1 MESIILSAGKGTRI
15 KGFQDGTPKPLL
27 KFKKKSLLIR
37 HIEKLRAAGFS
48 KIHINISSF
57 TDQIQAHLEQEL
69 DDLENIEIHHEGDE
83 PLETAGG
90 IINIIP
96 KIKQNSFS
104 VINSD
109 ILTNF
114 EFKELTKLSPHNYLV
129 LVNNPPWKN
138 KSDYGISAQGII
150 IKHQEKYTFSGISV
164 LDKSLFEGFL
174 PGKRSLT
181 EIFDRAIDN
190 QALKGIVTKSLW
202 FDMGTPERF
211 KEAENYFND

>member
-1 MESIILSAGKGTRI
+1 MEAIILSAGKGTRI

-27 KFKKKSLLIR
+27 KYKKKSLLIR

-96 KIKQNSFS
+96 KIKKNSFS

-138 KSDYGISAQGII
+138 KSDYGISAQGLITKQNKNI
-150 IKHQEKYTFSGISV
+150 
-164 LDKSLFEGFL
+164 LSLE
-174 PGKRSLT
+174 
-181 EIFDRAIDN
+181 
-190 QALKGIVTKSLW
+190 
-202 FDMGTPERF
+202 
-211 KEAENYFND
+211 

>member
-1 MESIILSAGKGTRI
+1 
-15 KGFQDGTPKPLL
+15 
-27 KFKKKSLLIR
+27 
-37 HIEKLRAAGFS
+37 LRVAGFS
-48 KIHINISSF
+48 KIHINTSSY

-96 KIKQNSFS
+96 KIKKNSFS

-138 KSDYGISAQGII
+138 KSDYGISAQGLIT
-150 IKHQEKYTFSGISV
+150 KQNKKYTFSGISI

-190 QALKGIVTKSLW
+190 QELKGIVTKSLW